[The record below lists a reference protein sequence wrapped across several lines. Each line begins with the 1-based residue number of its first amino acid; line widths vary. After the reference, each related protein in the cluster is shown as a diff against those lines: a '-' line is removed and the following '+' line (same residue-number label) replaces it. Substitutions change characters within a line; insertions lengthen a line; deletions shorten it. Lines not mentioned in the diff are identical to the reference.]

1 MADLIKIRGSVFIGG
16 MLYLP
21 PIQDPSTGMIYEYQ
35 ADAREFTP
43 HAVNT
48 GRCRVE
54 QEVVI
59 DFVKQRVTS
68 FSNTGVTVLKLTA
81 PDGSVEYKQGKAS
94 TDGIRVEN
102 EVWNGD
108 TVSLTMQAS
117 ASNPLRLDAP
127 TVDYSLQ
134 ITAYKDGTVQ
144 VKGSHDGF
152 PCFEFYKQVDFGDFQ
167 LLYAHD
173 FRKTGDTPAAM
184 AGEMEYHFEKHSNH
198 S

>member
-1 MADLIKIRGSVFIGG
+1 MAELIKIRGSVFIGG
-16 MLYLP
+16 LLYLP

-43 HAVNT
+43 YAVNT

-59 DFVKQRVTS
+59 DFVKQRITS
-68 FSNTGVTVLKLTA
+68 FANTGVTVLKLTA
-81 PDGSVEYKQGKAS
+81 PDGSVEYKQGKSS
-94 TDGIRVEN
+94 TDGIRVED
-102 EVWNGD
+102 EVWDGD
-108 TVSLTMQAS
+108 TVSLTMRAS
-117 ASNPLRLDAP
+117 ASNPLRPDAP

-134 ITAYKDGTVQ
+134 ITAYKDGTLQ
-144 VKGSHDGF
+144 VKGRHDGF

-167 LLYAHD
+167 LLYTHD

-184 AGEMEYHFEKHSNH
+184 AGDMEYHFEA
-198 S
+198 

>member
-1 MADLIKIRGSVFIGG
+1 MAEIMKIRASVFIGG

-21 PIQDPSTGMIYEYQ
+21 PIQDPETGMTYEFQ

-59 DFVKQRVTS
+59 DFVKQRICS
-68 FSNTGVTVLKLTA
+68 FADTGITVLKITA
-81 PDGSVEYKQGKAS
+81 PDGAVEYRQDKAS
-94 TDGIRVEN
+94 AAGIVVDDEEWTEGAVR
-102 EVWNGD
+102 
-108 TVSLTMQAS
+108 LTMRAS
-117 ASNPLRLDAP
+117 AANPFSADAP
-127 TVDYSLQ
+127 SVDYVLQ
-134 ITAYKDGTVQ
+134 LTAFQNGEVR

-152 PCFEFYKQVDFGDFQ
+152 PCFEFYKQVDFGEFE
-167 LLYAHD
+167 LLHAHD

-184 AGEMEYHFEKHSNH
+184 DGEMEYHFEV
-198 S
+198 

>member
-1 MADLIKIRGSVFIGG
+1 MAELIKIRGSVFIGG

-21 PIQDPSTGMIYEYQ
+21 PFQDPATGMTYEFQ

-59 DFVKQRVTS
+59 DFLKRRISS
-68 FSNTGVTVLKLTA
+68 FAGTGVTILKLTT
-81 PDGSVEYKQGKAS
+81 PNGSIEYIHGKAS
-94 TDGIRVEN
+94 IENILVEN
-102 EVWNGD
+102 ESWTD
-108 TVSLTMQAS
+108 DAVSLTMRAS
-117 ASNPLRLDAP
+117 AGNPLHPDAP

-134 ITAYKDGTVQ
+134 ITAHQNGEVR

-152 PCFEFYKQVDFGDFQ
+152 PCYEFYKQLDYGDFQ
-167 LLYAHD
+167 LLHTHD
-173 FRKTGDTPAAM
+173 FRKTGDTPDAM
-184 AGEMEYHFEKHSNH
+184 AGEMEYHFEA
-198 S
+198 

>member
-1 MADLIKIRGSVFIGG
+1 MEKLIKIRGSVFIGG
-16 MLYLP
+16 MLFLP
-21 PIQDPSTGMIYEYQ
+21 PIQDSTGMILEYQ
-35 ADAREFTP
+35 GDAREFTP
-43 HAVNT
+43 YAVNT

-59 DFVKQRVTS
+59 DFVKRRIHS
-68 FSNTGVTVLKLTA
+68 FSDTGVTVLKMTA

-102 EVWNGD
+102 EWWNGD
-108 TVSLTMQAS
+108 TVSLTMRAS
-117 ASNPLRLDAP
+117 ASNPLRPDAP

-134 ITAYKDGTVQ
+134 IIAHKDGTVQ

-152 PCFEFYKQVDFGDFQ
+152 PCYEFYKQVDFGDFQ

-184 AGEMEYHFEKHSNH
+184 AGDMEYHFEA
-198 S
+198 